1 MNAPKKDLDWG
12 SLGFSYVQTELR
24 FSARWRDG
32 VWGEGELVSSA
43 EMQVHEGSTVL
54 HYAQSCFEGL
64 KAQTAV
70 NGDILLFRPDLNCA
84 RMGRTTQRLLMPQ
97 VPESLFMRGIQETVR
112 ANAAWV
118 PPYGSGAS
126 LYIRPFLV
134 GIGENLGLRPAP
146 EFEFRVFVSPVGLL
160 DSRLHQS

>member
-12 SLGFSYVQTELR
+12 NLGFSYVQTELR

-70 NGDILLFRPDLNCA
+70 EWRHFALSPGSQLCPDGADHAAAAHATGARKFVYARDTRNRAGEC
-84 RMGRTTQRLLMPQ
+84 RMGAALWFWRKPLHSALLGGHW
-97 VPESLFMRGIQETVR
+97 RK
-112 ANAAWV
+112 
-118 PPYGSGAS
+118 SGFTA
-126 LYIRPFLV
+126 
-134 GIGENLGLRPAP
+134 GT
-146 EFEFRVFVSPVGLL
+146 RV
-160 DSRLHQS
+160 